1 MGLSRCVLPLLFT
14 LVLIVVSQEREKATD
29 SKQQVFICKTK
40 CLRMTTHCYTVY
52 ALYRGLQ
59 WELNCITCVPFI
71 KYNGQGHCLTRKMK
85 PEGKKNCLIHSTDA
99 CWTLTMS
106 WDCVGL
112 KESELCS
119 CRVYIQAVLSK
130 RVPTGCM

>member
-85 PEGKKNCLIHSTDA
+85 PERKKKLLNSFNRCMLDIDYV
-99 CWTLTMS
+99 L
-106 WDCVGL
+106 
-112 KESELCS
+112 ELCWSEGIRTVLMQGIHPS
-119 CRVYIQAVLSK
+119 CAV
-130 RVPTGCM
+130 

>member
-14 LVLIVVSQEREKATD
+14 LVLIVVSQEREKATH

-40 CLRMTTHCYTVY
+40 CLRLTTHCYTVY

-85 PEGKKNCLIHSTDA
+85 PERKKKLLNSFNRCMLDIDYVLGLCWSEGIRTVLMQGIHP
-99 CWTLTMS
+99 
-106 WDCVGL
+106 
-112 KESELCS
+112 S
-119 CRVYIQAVLSK
+119 CAV
-130 RVPTGCM
+130 